1 MTTDREPTE
10 CSESE
15 IRSLSP
21 TFQYLDSFYSD
32 KNGSSLILFCDEG
45 SYPDSSLNSS
55 KTSTITV
62 KLPVSPFPLVL
73 DNSCC
78 NQPSES
84 SLQLFYTDTP
94 NSSFHPF
101 CTDSPIR
108 PTISPT
114 PFDSETELSSSLST
128 AFDAIGGSWETTVGT
143 ANDGI
148 FCSTPKPSAVGIH
161 AKRRRLINI
170 LPSELQCSLSDVDT
184 SEAEILASSTSGSAS
199 RSLSQML
206 GNSCCES
213 RCLAHLSIVQVE
225 NAREKFQC
233 RTTVEQNQ
241 FILDSFQV
249 TGEIKISQT
258 SAVMLEG
265 QLICRD
271 AFISALGISRKRY
284 QNLLRQFLEGVTQFS
299 RKRISR
305 TEATKVAEAKAWMT
319 YFFNRIG
326 DHMPHVQKVHL
337 PHFLT
342 KKDIYFRMKTELVE
356 EGLQEKDIISLSYFY
371 KLWEKFFKDVVIPAV
386 SS

>member
-1 MTTDREPTE
+1 MAAVWYCFVTKDRTQTLHWTP
-10 CSESE
+10 
-15 IRSLSP
+15 P
-21 TFQYLDSFYSD
+21 
-32 KNGSSLILFCDEG
+32 
-45 SYPDSSLNSS
+45 

-62 KLPVSPFPLVL
+62 KRPVSPFPLVL

-78 NQPSES
+78 SQPSES

-101 CTDSPIR
+101 YTDSPIR

-128 AFDAIGGSWETTVGT
+128 AFDAIGGSWETTVET

-148 FCSTPKPSAVGIH
+148 FCSTPKPSAVRIH
-161 AKRRRLINI
+161 AKRRWLIDI
-170 LPSELQCSLSDVDT
+170 LPFELQCSLSDVDT
-184 SEAEILASSTSGSAS
+184 SEAEILTSSTSGSAS

-249 TGEIKISQT
+249 TGEKKISQT

-271 AFISALGISRKRY
+271 AFISTLEISRGIRICFANFLKECFVCFSTTSKTGSANVICAPNMVKKEW
-284 QNLLRQFLEGVTQFS
+284 NLEELRPQLFRHSTNSISPLLSKWFCRASTCNDMSENCFALESLDF
-299 RKRISR
+299 
-305 TEATKVAEAKAWMT
+305 TK
-319 YFFNRIG
+319 
-326 DHMPHVQKVHL
+326 
-337 PHFLT
+337 
-342 KKDIYFRMKTELVE
+342 
-356 EGLQEKDIISLSYFY
+356 SYCR
-371 KLWEKFFKDVVIPAV
+371 ARA
-386 SS
+386 